1 MLHLTL
7 KYQTGTK
14 LFAWLK
20 HDSLLQQK
28 DLMRQKDFTQL
39 GPMF

>member
-28 DLMRQKDFTQL
+28 GLLGQKGFTQH